1 VTARP
6 NDGTTFPLLG
16 FDDLLAMPDPTWLID
31 SLVPG
36 SGLSVL
42 YGAPAAGKSFIA
54 LDWALC
60 VATGLPW
67 HGHEVEQR
75 WVVYVAAEGRGGL
88 KARAKAW
95 WESRGRPDMSQVR
108 WLPEAINLTDTEQ
121 IERARKTL
129 ASLPERPGLLVV
141 DTVARTM
148 VGGDEN
154 SARDLGLFIN
164 AVDGLRGADAAL
176 AVHHTGKD
184 GKEERG
190 SSALRAAADL
200 MAKVVREGKSPRL
213 DLSCDKMKDAEG
225 WPDLPL
231 RLEQLH
237 GSCIVSLVAG
247 SEEKRDDLHDR
258 VLAFITEQGPASK
271 RAVRGGVE
279 GSNQRIDQAL
289 SALESGG
296 LIHRIGDGWRACLS
310 APGTPRHGGHAGHGE
325 EPCPQ
330 GGDVPKAPPAEA
342 RPQPPASV
350 PVPRGTRQ
358 PGHGHPQEPG
368 SPPAGQSPYSPSANG
383 KPPAADH
390 PTPTGDA

>member
-6 NDGTTFPLLG
+6 NGGTTFPLLD
-16 FDDLLAMPDPTWLID
+16 FADLLAMPDPTWLID
-31 SLVPG
+31 GLVPG

-88 KARAKAW
+88 RARAKAW
-95 WESRGRPDMSQVR
+95 WESRGRPDMSRVR
-108 WLPEAINLTDTEQ
+108 WLPEAVNLLETDQ
-121 IERARKTL
+121 VERTRKTL

-141 DTVARTM
+141 DTAARTM

-154 SARDLGLFIN
+154 SSRDVGRFIA
-164 AVDGLRGADAAL
+164 AVDGLRAAGAAL
-176 AVHHTGKD
+176 VVHHTGKVGRD
-184 GKEERG
+184 ERG

-200 MAKVVREGKSPRL
+200 MAKVERVGNSPRL
-213 DLSCDKMKDAEG
+213 DLSCEKMKDAEG
-225 WPDLPL
+225 WSDLPL

-237 GSCIVSLVAG
+237 GSCVVSLVAG

-258 VLAFITEQGPASK
+258 LIAFISEHGPASTK
-271 RAVRGGVE
+271 RVRAEVE
-279 GSNQRIDQAL
+279 GGNPRIAKAL

-296 LIHRIGDGWRACLS
+296 LIHRIEDGWLGCLP
-310 APGTPRHGGHAGHGE
+310 APGTPRHPRHAGTGRS
-325 EPCPQ
+325 
-330 GGDVPKAPPAEA
+330 GA
-342 RPQPPASV
+342 RP
-350 PVPRGTRQ
+350 G
-358 PGHGHPQEPG
+358 G
-368 SPPAGQSPYSPSANG
+368 
-383 KPPAADH
+383 
-390 PTPTGDA
+390 